1 MKSSNFLSKIEIFI
15 DPFVDQRGIICY
27 TFIRR
32 GGHMRN
38 KIAWESWNEMIA
50 ETPSS
55 PEPNS
60 SSQTYYDEEGSA
72 SEVDPSMMAY
82 LDNMYPAEKS
92 IISTPFGMFY
102 QESHLRPSQRWDC
115 WMGYT
120 NFDITPSVLAK
131 IETVAGV
138 EAIKVLGRYTFFVGI
153 GKMFKF
159 REVRSDIESMLTGEK
174 TLSDPL
180 TTSDPIM
187 YNGVIDVDL
196 GEVIE
201 ELSQYKHWAAYLS
214 PEGSVDYI
222 VSNEQDEDYTYGVSL
237 LKEYHSIGGGEFLES
252 GGDHN
257 DRISEDGNQG
267 N

>member
-1 MKSSNFLSKIEIFI
+1 MKK
-15 DPFVDQRGIICY
+15 Q
-27 TFIRR
+27 
-32 GGHMRN
+32 
-38 KIAWESWNEMIA
+38 IAWESWNEMISDS
-50 ETPSS
+50 PST
-55 PEPNS
+55 PEPN
-60 SSQTYYDEEGSA
+60 SSQTYYDEEGST

-82 LDNMYPAEKS
+82 LDNIYPQEKS
-92 IISTPFGMFY
+92 IVSTPFGMFY

-115 WMGYT
+115 WMAYS
-120 NFDITPSVLAK
+120 NFDITPTILAK

-159 REVRSDIESMLTGEK
+159 REVRSDIESMLADEDS
-174 TLSDPL
+174 LENYL
-180 TTSDPIM
+180 TTGDPIM
-187 YNGVIDVDL
+187 YNAGSLDL

-201 ELSQYKHWAAYLS
+201 DMSQYKHWAAHIT

-237 LKEYHSIGGGEFLES
+237 LRESHSQDGGEFLES

-257 DRISEDGNQG
+257 DRSSEDGNQS